1 MFIQNTNAG
10 HKDVRFTQ
18 GSSISDKSCPKR
30 NNSYT
35 KISCDID
42 CCQFDVHILPSLK
55 FVTLIPLRGK
65 MYSIQH
71 YVIKFLNFS

>member
-35 KISCDID
+35 KLVVTSIVVSLMYIS
-42 CCQFDVHILPSLK
+42 S
-55 FVTLIPLRGK
+55 
-65 MYSIQH
+65 YSV
-71 YVIKFLNFS
+71 YVYHH